1 MNQSTADPAELGL
14 GAVGLDLPAWKKAIG
29 TTAAVLLAILF
40 FASGAWKL
48 SDPFW
53 WSQFLTEFRVP
64 DALALP
70 GSLALGIGETLGAVL
85 ILVPRFRRWGSWL
98 IALLLVVFMVY
109 IGANYT
115 TLAGKDCSCF
125 PLVKRTIGPGF
136 FLGDGVMLLMAALAG
151 WWTRNSANLRAALAV
166 LATVVVFAGVSY
178 GVNSALQSGIQAPD
192 SITVDGKPVSLMHGH
207 VFLFFYNPE
216 CMHCD
221 AAARRMSKLDWKD
234 TRVIAIPVQ
243 DPQFAASFLHDT
255 GLKAGTSTDLDVL
268 RAKFKFVDAPY
279 GVALDRGRQKAAIAA
294 AAFEDPEPAATLR
307 PLGFVK

>member
-29 TTAAVLLAILF
+29 TTAAILLAILF
-40 FASGAWKL
+40 FSSGAWKL
-48 SDPFW
+48 SDPYW
-53 WSQFLTEFRVP
+53 WSQFLSELRVP
-64 DALALP
+64 AVLALP
-70 GSLALGIGETLGAVL
+70 GSLALGISETLGAVL
-85 ILVPRFRRWGSWL
+85 ILVPRFRRWGAWL
-98 IALLLVVFMVY
+98 VALLLVVFMVY
-109 IGANYT
+109 IGANYS
-115 TLAGKDCSCF
+115 TLAGKECSCF

-136 FLGDGVMLLMAALAG
+136 FIGDTVMLLMAVLAG
-151 WWTRNSANLRAALAV
+151 WWTRNSGSLRAALAV
-166 LATVVVFAGVSY
+166 LATIVVFAGVSY
-178 GVNSALQSGIQAPD
+178 GVNAVLHEGIQAPD
-192 SITVDGKPVSLMHGH
+192 SITVDGQPVALTRGH

-255 GLKAGTSTDLDVL
+255 GLKAGTSNDVNVL
-268 RAKFKFVDAPY
+268 REKFKFVDAPY
-279 GVALDRGRQKAAIAA
+279 GVALDRGRQKAVITA

-307 PLGFVK
+307 GIGFVK